1 LTTVT
6 LLKEFVM
13 KFKLNAVASVCLL
26 GTLLGCA
33 QWMPG
38 APLVGFNATPSRGQ
52 ASAIPVKVAPML
64 TVAAALPSVD
74 AVFAMGRSAHG
85 AGQLLLAGQ
94 RYAEVL
100 KMAPDHVGALNAL
113 AVIYAQSDRIDEAL
127 ALFRRASDLT
137 PDAAHVYNNIGYAL
151 LRADRLDEAEVA
163 LQRARALDPA
173 NVMTQQNLALVATG
187 KAARQAM
194 GSVVQPD
201 AAHDAGPHL
210 VVVAPN
216 VFELQAPT
224 STATDETGRDQGH
237 AADLPA
243 KDSAVANVQAK
254 PAIASMSVSA
264 ELHGVRLEV
273 SNGVGITRLARRT
286 ADRLATEGV
295 VTARLTNAQP
305 YQQAKTE
312 IQFVKGQALA
322 AQALQ
327 SHLPV
332 ATLAVPASR
341 LSAGVQV
348 RLVLGHDM
356 AGRAIAE
363 WLDAVDKPQVA
374 TTMQGG
380 WRWS

>member
-1 LTTVT
+1 
-6 LLKEFVM
+6 M

-33 QWMPG
+33 PLTPV
-38 APLVGFNATPSRGQ
+38 APLAGLNTMSSRNQ
-52 ASAIPVKVAPML
+52 ASAMPVKVAPVL
-64 TVAAALPSVD
+64 ADAPALASVD
-74 AVFAMGRSAHG
+74 AVYATGRSAHG
-85 AGQLLLAGQ
+85 AGQLMLAGQ

-100 KMAPDHVGALNAL
+100 KMAPDHAGALNAL

-163 LQRARALDPA
+163 LQRARGLDPA
-173 NVMTQQNLALVATG
+173 NAMTEQNLALVATG
-187 KAARQAM
+187 KAERQAM
-194 GSVVQPD
+194 GAVVQPD
-201 AAHDAGPHL
+201 AGQTGPHL

-216 VFELQAPT
+216 VLELQMPV
-224 STATDETGRDQGH
+224 STAADVSGAVQGK
-237 AADLPA
+237 AADLSA
-243 KDSAVANVQAK
+243 KDSPAASVQAK
-254 PAIASMSVSA
+254 PVIASMSVSA
-264 ELHGVRLEV
+264 ELRGVRLEV

-312 IQFVKGQALA
+312 IQFVTGQAQA
-322 AQALQ
+322 AHALQ
-327 SHLPV
+327 TRLPV
-332 ATLAVPASR
+332 ATLAVPANR

-348 RLVLGHDM
+348 RLVLGHDL

-374 TTMQGG
+374 TSQQGG